1 MSKRGY
7 IMNKLLARAGVL
19 ALLMAASGTALADN
33 NFGIGV
39 KAGTLGIGIEATWR
53 PLPYMDLRLGANA
66 YDYDHT
72 LSRAGIDYDASLTL
86 KTYYATANFKFPLSP
101 FRMTAGVYSNGNEW
115 NLASA
120 NTGTIRIGGVD
131 FSAAEI
137 GTVSSTTSFSNTAP
151 YFGFGFDFTLLN
163 KVGLNLD
170 FGVLWQDEP
179 IVTMT
184 STGLLANVP
193 TFLAELETERQELAD
208 EMSSFKAWP
217 VISLGFV
224 YNF

>member
-1 MSKRGY
+1 
-7 IMNKLLARAGVL
+7 MNKLLARTGLV
-19 ALLMAASGTALADN
+19 ALLMAASGTVLADN
-33 NFGIGV
+33 NFGIGM

-53 PLPYMDLRLGANA
+53 PLPYMDLRLGANS
-66 YDYDHT
+66 YDYNDT
-72 LSRAGIDYDASLTL
+72 LSRAGIDYDSTLTL
-86 KTYYATANFKFPLSP
+86 ETYYATANFRFPLSP
-101 FRMTAGVYSNGNEW
+101 FRMTAGVFSNGNEW
-115 NLASA
+115 NMASA

-151 YFGFGFDFTLLN
+151 YFGFGFDFTVLN

-179 IVTMT
+179 NVTMAA
-184 STGLLANVP
+184 TGLLANDP
-193 TFLAELETERQELAD
+193 TFLAELESERQELQD
-208 EMSSFKAWP
+208 EMSTFKAWP
-217 VISLGFV
+217 VLSLGFV

>member
-1 MSKRGY
+1 
-7 IMNKLLARAGVL
+7 
-19 ALLMAASGTALADN
+19 MAASGTVLADN
-33 NFGIGV
+33 NFGIGM

-53 PLPYMDLRLGANA
+53 PLPYMDLRLGANS
-66 YDYDHT
+66 YDYNDT
-72 LSRAGIDYDASLTL
+72 LSRAGIDYDSTLTL
-86 KTYYATANFKFPLSP
+86 ETYYATANFRFPLSP
-101 FRMTAGVYSNGNEW
+101 FRMTAGVFSNGNEW
-115 NLASA
+115 NMASA

-151 YFGFGFDFTLLN
+151 YFGFGFDFTVLN

-179 IVTMT
+179 NVTMAA
-184 STGLLANVP
+184 TGLLASDP
-193 TFLAELETERQELAD
+193 FFLAELESERQQLEG
-208 EMSSFKAWP
+208 EMSNFKAWP

-224 YNF
+224 YNFF

>member
-1 MSKRGY
+1 
-7 IMNKLLARAGVL
+7 MNKLLARTGLV
-19 ALLMAASGTALADN
+19 ALLMAASGTVLADN
-33 NFGIGV
+33 NFGIGM

-53 PLPYMDLRLGANA
+53 PLPYMDLRLGANS
-66 YDYDHT
+66 YDYNDT
-72 LSRAGIDYDASLTL
+72 LSRAGIDYDSTLTL
-86 KTYYATANFKFPLSP
+86 ETYYATANFRFPLSP
-101 FRMTAGVYSNGNEW
+101 FRMTAGVFSNGNEW
-115 NLASA
+115 NMASA

-151 YFGFGFDFTLLN
+151 YFGFGFDFTVLN

-179 IVTMT
+179 NVTMAA
-184 STGLLANVP
+184 TGLLASDP
-193 TFLAELETERQELAD
+193 FFLAELESERQQLEG
-208 EMSSFKAWP
+208 EMSNFKAWP

-224 YNF
+224 YNFF